1 MKTRKILA
9 YFLGAALL
17 VGSASCSD
25 DLEYTPAQL
34 PDNAQVYFPNTNPT
48 EIDLAG
54 AESSFDVTI
63 TRRKSD
69 EALTVALELQGGE
82 GNYSAPR
89 LRDLRRGRGHHGG
102 EHLLRRCGH
111 WPR

>member
-34 PDNAQVYFPNTNPT
+34 PDNA
-48 EIDLAG
+48 
-54 AESSFDVTI
+54 
-63 TRRKSD
+63 
-69 EALTVALELQGGE
+69 
-82 GNYSAPR
+82 
-89 LRDLRRGRGHHGG
+89 
-102 EHLLRRCGH
+102 
-111 WPR
+111 